1 MSENVTKAN
10 KARKKVVKAEEVTQ
24 ETPVQVEKLRE
35 VILRAGET
43 EYKIMVRD
51 HIPALERTL
60 LMGKVESLYFIG
72 DDYDPAYG
80 DLSTLFILA
89 RMYTDQTFDDDIDV
103 FEKFATETCLQEHL
117 PTEAIELFGYV
128 QEKVDFLVK
137 KKAVPDEEIEMYK
150 SITAATRGITAA
162 MTSITEYLNQAERAF
177 GGEDKASFNEIASL
191 LRTLG
196 KHDEKKIVDAI
207 IDYQAEKA
215 KRNRE
220 AAVGQPIVKKV
231 EKK

>member
-10 KARKKVVKAEEVTQ
+10 KARKKVVKGEEVTQ
-24 ETPVQVEKLRE
+24 KTPIQAEKLRE
-35 VILRAGET
+35 VVLHAGET

-72 DDYDPAYG
+72 DDYPAYG

-117 PTEAIELFGYV
+117 PSEAIELFGYV
-128 QEKVDFLVK
+128 QENVDFLVK

-177 GGEDKASFNEIASL
+177 EGEDKASFNEIASL

-220 AAVGQPIVKKV
+220 AADGQPVVKKV

>member
-24 ETPVQVEKLRE
+24 ETPVQAEKLRE
-35 VILRAGET
+35 VVLYTGES

-117 PTEAIELFGYV
+117 PSEAIELFGYV

-137 KKAVPDEEIEMYK
+137 KKAIPDEEIEMYK
-150 SITAATRGITAA
+150 SITAATRGITAV
-162 MTSITEYLNQAERAF
+162 MTSITEYLNQAEKAF
-177 GGEDKASFNEIASL
+177 EGEDKASFNEIASL

-220 AAVGQPIVKKV
+220 AAVRQPIVKKV

>member
-60 LMGKVESLYFIG
+60 LMGKVENLYFIG
-72 DDYDPAYG
+72 GDYDPAYG

-117 PTEAIELFGYV
+117 PAEAIELFGYV

-162 MTSITEYLNQAERAF
+162 MTSIAEYLNQAERAF
-177 GGEDKASFNEIASL
+177 EGEDKASFNEIASL

-220 AAVGQPIVKKV
+220 AADGQPVVKKV